1 MTTDAL
7 ALTIVGVLY
16 LILFTWAFRVLP
28 QEEWQ
33 VMAAIPL
40 QKLHDGFW
48 TGMNLT
54 YYGALTATGVGV
66 AVATVVVLLAALS
79 IPLGL
84 MAILSGLLLLL
95 CIPASAIVAKA
106 VEQKPNTF
114 TIGGAIFVG
123 MLVAPWTIMLVNV
136 VAGEYWHGN
145 LPVTATLAALAIAYA
160 LGEGTGRLAC
170 ISFGC
175 CYGKPVSMA
184 PDWLARLFD
193 RYHFAFAGAM
203 KKVAYDGGLESM
215 PVIPIQG
222 ITSVLLVATGMAGL
236 SLFLKGRML
245 EAFLVTWLAAQ
256 SWRAISEFLRADYRG
271 SGWISVYQMLALL
284 GGLYGA
290 VIALMFTDS
299 YPSSPNL
306 LNGLKALW
314 DPAVLLL
321 LQALWVLVFL
331 YTGRSRVTAARIS
344 LRVLKDRI

>member
-1 MTTDAL
+1 MTTDTI
-7 ALTIVGVLY
+7 ALTIIGILY
-16 LILFTWAFRVLP
+16 LSLFTWAFRVLQ
-28 QEEWQ
+28 QEDWQ

-66 AVATVVVLLAALS
+66 AVATAVVLLAALS

-84 MAILSGLLLLL
+84 MATLIGVLLLL
-95 CIPASAIVAKA
+95 CIPASAMVAKA

-123 MLVAPWTIMLVNV
+123 MLIAPWTILLVNAA
-136 VAGEYWHGN
+136 AGEYWHGH

-175 CYGKPVSMA
+175 CYGKPPSMA
-184 PDWLARLFD
+184 PDWLARLFG
-193 RYHFAFAGAM
+193 RYHFVFAGAM
-203 KKVAYDGGLESM
+203 KKVAYEGGFEAM

-222 ITSVLLVATGMAGL
+222 VTSVLLVATGMAGL
-236 SLFLKGRML
+236 SLFLKDRML

-256 SWRAISEFLRADYRG
+256 SWRAISEVLRADYRG
-271 SGWISVYQMLALL
+271 SGRISAYQMLALV

-290 VIALMFTDS
+290 VVAPMLTDS
-299 YPSSPNL
+299 SPNSPNL

-314 DPAVLLL
+314 DPTVLLP
-321 LQALWVLVFL
+321 LQALWVFVFL

-344 LRVLKDRI
+344 LRVLEDRI